1 MNNTAN
7 NTKGGTFDSNKQ
19 TKLRKLTKQK
29 VNAVSQFICMAKS
42 FSF

>member
-7 NTKGGTFDSNKQ
+7 NTKGGTFDSDKQ
-19 TKLRKLTKQK
+19 TKLGKLTKQK

>member
-7 NTKGGTFDSNKQ
+7 NTKGGTFDSDKQ
-19 TKLRKLTKQK
+19 TKLGKLTKQK
-29 VNAVSQFICMAKS
+29 ETAVSQFICMAKS